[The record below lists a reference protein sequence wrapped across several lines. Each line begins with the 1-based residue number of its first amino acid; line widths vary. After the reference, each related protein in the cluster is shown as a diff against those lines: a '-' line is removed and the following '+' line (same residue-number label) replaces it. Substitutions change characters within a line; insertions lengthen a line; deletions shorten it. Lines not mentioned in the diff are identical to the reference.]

1 MQVQKTVTEYRKE
14 TYRGWRMKEIKC
26 QKYSLMW
33 FTKRNKR
40 RYMIIIAL
48 IIIIFLALPIIF
60 GIITHNLELFSIYA
74 VSPIVL
80 LFCYTIWNEYKTKDH
95 KREYKH
101 WNYTMVHK
109 QRKQDDKKNKKWL
122 I

>member
-1 MQVQKTVTEYRKE
+1 
-14 TYRGWRMKEIKC
+14 MKEIKC
-26 QKYSLMW
+26 QRYALMW
-33 FTKRNKR
+33 FAKRSKR
-40 RYMIIIAL
+40 RYMIIIVL

-60 GIITHNLELFSIYA
+60 SLITHNLEQLSIYA
-74 VSPIVL
+74 VLPIII
-80 LFCYTIWNEYKTKDH
+80 LFCYTIWNEYKTKDN

-109 QRKQDDKKNKKWL
+109 QRKRDDKKHKKWL